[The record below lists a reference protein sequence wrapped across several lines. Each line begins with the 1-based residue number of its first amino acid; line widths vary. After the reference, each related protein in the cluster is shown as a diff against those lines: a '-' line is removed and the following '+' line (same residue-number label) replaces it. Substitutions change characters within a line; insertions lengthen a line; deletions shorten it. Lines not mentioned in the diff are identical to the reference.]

1 MDTMSSDRMLQALSS
16 AARFLLGIGLGWA
29 GMAAAAD
36 PVTVNFQQQG
46 TRLMA
51 SGELAVPVSAATA
64 WEVLTDY
71 GRVPEFV
78 PGMRISRVIEQNGD
92 ISMVEQQ
99 GEMMANNLRMF
110 YQGVLKIVRESPDR
124 LSVQFVSGTFRNM
137 QGQWT
142 VSGKN
147 SQVKL
152 GYQLELETGTP
163 YPSPIMVAMLQ
174 QQVTLWVSSLAA
186 EMERRPPPKPEP
198 KPEPKSKP
206 RGKRK

>member
-1 MDTMSSDRMLQALSS
+1 MNSDRLFQALSIT
-16 AARFLLGIGLGWA
+16 ARFLLGISLGWA
-29 GMAAAAD
+29 GMVTAAD
-36 PVTVNFQQQG
+36 PITVNFQQQG

-51 SGELAVPVSAATA
+51 SGELVVPVSAATA

-71 GRVPEFV
+71 ERVPEFV
-78 PGMRISRVIEQNGD
+78 PGMRISRVVEQTGN
-92 ISMVEQQ
+92 IWMVEQQ

-110 YQGVLKIVRESPDR
+110 YQGLLKIIRESPDR

-142 VSGKN
+142 VSGKKAP
-147 SQVKL
+147 VKL
-152 GYQLELETGTP
+152 GYQLELDTGTP

-174 QQVTLWVSSLAA
+174 QQVALWVGSLAT

-198 KPEPKSKP
+198 KRKPKP
-206 RGKRK
+206 RRKKRK

>member
-1 MDTMSSDRMLQALSS
+1 MNSDRQRQALSI
-16 AARFLLGIGLGWA
+16 AARFLLGISLGWA
-29 GMAAAAD
+29 GMVAAAD
-36 PVTVNFQQQG
+36 PITVNFQQQG

-71 GRVPEFV
+71 ERVPEFV
-78 PGMRISRVIEQNGD
+78 PGMRISRVLEQTGD
-92 ISMVEQQ
+92 ICMVEQQ
-99 GEMMANNLRMF
+99 GEIMANNLRMF
-110 YQGVLKIVRESPDR
+110 FQGVLKIIRESPDR

-137 QGQWT
+137 QGHWT

-147 SQVKL
+147 SHVKL

-174 QQVTLWVSSLAA
+174 QQVTLWVGSLAA
-186 EMERRPPPKPEP
+186 EMERRPPLKPEP
-198 KPEPKSKP
+198 KPKPKP
-206 RGKRK
+206 RRKKRK

>member
-1 MDTMSSDRMLQALSS
+1 MNAMNSDRKLQALSI
-16 AARFLLGIGLGWA
+16 AARFLLGISLGWT

-36 PVTVNFQQQG
+36 PITVNFQQQG

-51 SGELAVPVSAATA
+51 SGELAVPVSAETA

-71 GRVPEFV
+71 ERVPEFV
-78 PGMRISRVIEQNGD
+78 PGMRISRVVERTGD
-92 ISMVEQQ
+92 ICMVEQQ

-110 YQGVLKIVRESPDR
+110 YQGVLKIIKEPPDR

-147 SQVKL
+147 SPVKL
-152 GYQLELETGTP
+152 GYQLELDTGTP

-198 KPEPKSKP
+198 KPKP
-206 RGKRK
+206 KRKRK